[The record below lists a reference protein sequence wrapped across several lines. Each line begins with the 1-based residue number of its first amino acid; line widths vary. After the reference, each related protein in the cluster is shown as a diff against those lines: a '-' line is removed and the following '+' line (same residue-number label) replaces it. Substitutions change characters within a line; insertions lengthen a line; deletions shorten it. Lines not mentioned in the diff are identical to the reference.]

1 MTPDEIAA
9 MFSGANAAEPV
20 AEEKAETAEAE
31 PVIEAEEEPAI
42 EDEAEATPEPV
53 PVVTPVSDDPNHVM
67 TPDEIAAMFAGAS
80 TAESQ
85 VEAEP
90 IAEPVVEETAEA
102 EPVIEA
108 EAEPEAVIEEKA
120 AEPVEEKAATSVP
133 DLSNNDPNKM
143 LTPEEIEKLF
153 ANL

>member
-1 MTPDEIAA
+1 M
-9 MFSGANAAEPV
+9 
-20 AEEKAETAEAE
+20 
-31 PVIEAEEEPAI
+31 
-42 EDEAEATPEPV
+42 